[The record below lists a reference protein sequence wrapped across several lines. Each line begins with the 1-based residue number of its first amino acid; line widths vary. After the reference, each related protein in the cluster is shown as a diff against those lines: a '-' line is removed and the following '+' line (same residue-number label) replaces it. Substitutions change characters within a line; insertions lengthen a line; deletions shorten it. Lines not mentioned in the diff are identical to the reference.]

1 MTSDTEEKDL
11 QETGA
16 NYQTQ
21 KKTTTMKAILE
32 FELPDDEQ
40 YFEVAA
46 KGKDLYLV
54 LWEMDQYLRA
64 KLKYGD
70 DTMSDETYK
79 ALEDARDHLRN
90 LMDEHGVNY
99 EMLR

>member
-11 QETGA
+11 QKTGA

-21 KKTTTMKAILE
+21 KKITTMKAILE
-32 FELPDDEQ
+32 FDLPEDEQ
-40 YFEVAA
+40 YFECASRA
-46 KGKDLYLV
+46 KDLYLV
-54 LWEMDQYLRA
+54 LWEMDEHLRA

-70 DTMSDETYK
+70 DNMSDETYK
-79 ALEDARDHLRN
+79 ALDEARDHLRN
-90 LMDEHGVNY
+90 LMDERRVNF